1 MQAGDVGMMLQ
12 QALLLTLKLAG
23 PPLAAAL
30 LVGLLMSLLQAV
42 TQINEPTLAFVPK
55 VVAIALALLLTGGFM
70 LQQMTDFAHLL
81 FDRMVAAG
89 G

>member
-30 LVGLLMSLLQAV
+30 LVGLLMSLLQ
-42 TQINEPTLAFVPK
+42 
-55 VVAIALALLLTGGFM
+55 
-70 LQQMTDFAHLL
+70 L
-81 FDRMVAAG
+81 FELSDTK
-89 G
+89 

>member
-1 MQAGDVGMMLQ
+1 MAASDVGTMLQ

-23 PPLAAAL
+23 PPLAAGL
-30 LVGLLMSLLQAV
+30 VVGLLMSLLQAA

-55 VVAIALALLLTGGFM
+55 VVAIALALFLTGGFM
-70 LQQMTDFAHLL
+70 LQQMLDFTHLL